1 MKKRW
6 EEVQRAREIIDTT
19 LGGGGYFLRMKQLYH
34 DREEVTA
41 YLARQKKGSDPFSR
55 GEEKGV

>member
-6 EEVQRAREIIDTT
+6 EEVVRCRGIVDEI

-41 YLARQKKGSDPFSR
+41 HLARR
-55 GEEKGV
+55 